1 MFAAAREIRLS
12 PEERAVLEA
21 QLRAPT
27 TEQRHVLW
35 ARILLLCPKE
45 DRRARST
52 RAIAREL
59 DTMPR
64 TVSHWRIR
72 FAEEGLAGLADRPRR
87 ACQEFCV
94 RAC

>member
-35 ARILLLCPKE
+35 ARIVLLASE
-45 DRRARST
+45 ERST

-59 DTMPR
+59 DTMLR

>member
-72 FAEEGLAGLADRPRR
+72 LPRR
-87 ACQEFCV
+87 AWPVEIPV
-94 RAC
+94 EVIVSVDLS